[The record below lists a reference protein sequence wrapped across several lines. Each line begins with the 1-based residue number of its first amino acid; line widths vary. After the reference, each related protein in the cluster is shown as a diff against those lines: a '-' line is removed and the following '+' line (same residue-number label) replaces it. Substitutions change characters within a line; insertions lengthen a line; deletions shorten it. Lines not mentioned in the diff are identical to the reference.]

1 MLPKKEAK
9 LIEVINGIDVAN
21 ELRLFA
27 VDGEEGE
34 GLFEGVGNGVIE
46 DEGDVEGD
54 VKGVFEGEDVGEGE
68 RDGDGNEVPHAIK

>member
-27 VDGEEGE
+27 VDGVEGE

-46 DEGDVEGD
+46 DEGDVEG
-54 VKGVFEGEDVGEGE
+54 VFEGEDVGEVEGDGE
-68 RDGDGNEVPHAIK
+68 GNEVPHATK